1 MGLSAEKHD
10 EVQEQEYMKRRRT
23 MTILTRSYGCVEFY
37 FCVFYAYCAG
47 FVFGRRTM
55 DAGVIGDISCY

>member
-47 FVFGRRTM
+47 LFS
-55 DAGVIGDISCY
+55 GVEQWMLWI